1 MTWGRYE
8 KDCAAMTV
16 VKLRWASRRLIF
28 WADVGLILLGY
39 DPGQYLG
46 VAKSPPT
53 NTTSTAA
60 YAAVEAKVLL
70 SLPSSK
76 CPRLLRTPPYRREL
90 SQGCLSGLCKRYKF
104 TTAPISKITDRRM
117 LSVATAYPSLASETC
132 ARLP

>member
-1 MTWGRYE
+1 MVLRPNDCVGSNLMTWGRYE

-60 YAAVEAKVLL
+60 YAAVEAK
-70 SLPSSK
+70 SS
-76 CPRLLRTPPYRREL
+76 
-90 SQGCLSGLCKRYKF
+90 
-104 TTAPISKITDRRM
+104 AP
-117 LSVATAYPSLASETC
+117 LAFLKMPTLAEN
-132 ARLP
+132 AAV